1 MHFLEMAMTCL
12 TTEMIMNYLCGDEW
26 MFSAIL
32 HTLVHSSFSM
42 GRMSYGSLFYL
53 FKGCTYQKYDLCGAS
68 DRSKKAGI
76 CDLRRS
82 LRGLIVY
89 DGFDRTSLLEIPSQL
104 PEAPLPSYI

>member
-1 MHFLEMAMTCL
+1 MIQKSRNAHDCCWSMHFLEMAMTCL

-68 DRSKKAGI
+68 DRSKKAVSVTCG
-76 CDLRRS
+76 
-82 LRGLIVY
+82 
-89 DGFDRTSLLEIPSQL
+89 
-104 PEAPLPSYI
+104 EACVV